1 VTRTSDPEGASE
13 SDVTVSDRSI
23 CFVFYWPHST
33 IKKKKEKPSGVD
45 LVKSKSIIS
54 FPIVLVT

>member
-23 CFVFYWPHST
+23 CFVFCWPHST
-33 IKKKKEKPSGVD
+33 IKKKKRKTKWSRSCKIKVNH
-45 LVKSKSIIS
+45 
-54 FPIVLVT
+54 

>member
-1 VTRTSDPEGASE
+1 VTRTSDPEGASV

-23 CFVFYWPHST
+23 CFVFCWPHST
-33 IKKKKEKPSGVD
+33 IKKKEKPSGVD